1 MVAVEEDLLILVDR
15 VLEDLVDVV
24 AEELSTQQDLSPQ
37 VIHHNL
43 LHLVSLLLM
52 DLVIL
57 ANQETLVAV
66 AELVLLVVLP
76 LVKTLVVLV
85 SQPTLQVLHFLL
97 VVAEEVKHSIQILV
111 LHLVQVVAVD
121 VKDLKV
127 NLAVMALVEAVVLDG
142 TTVLVMVVLVELVQ
156 LLLNILNNRRYKTW
170 QLQNKAKLI
179 TLNSMVM
186 ELY

>member
-24 AEELSTQQDLSPQ
+24 VEELSIQQDLSPQ
-37 VIHHNL
+37 VTHHNL
-43 LHLVSLLLM
+43 VHLVSLLLM

-57 ANQETLVAV
+57 ANQETLVEV

-85 SQPTLQVLHFLL
+85 LQLTLQVLHFLL
-97 VVAEEVKHSIQILV
+97 VVAEEDKHSIQILV

-127 NLAVMALVEAVVLDG
+127 KLADLVLAEAVVLDG
-142 TTVLVMVVLVELVQ
+142 TMVQVTVVLVDLVHS
-156 LLLNILNNRRYKTW
+156 LLNILNSRRYKTW
-170 QLQNKAKLI
+170 QSQNKAKLI